1 MPRLLTD
8 EASNK
13 RREVR
18 HLGQEVARLA
28 LSGPDEWGGVLRRL
42 RPTDIQT
49 TTLYTKPTQSD
60 LDKVID
66 ELDKNDGNS
75 RVAPTGF
82 ETFAVAIGPAR
93 AGQKRPRLREA
104 AQCHAQRQT
113 RTGILLW
120 VRVSLPKTRAETPLC
135 P

>member
-8 EASNK
+8 EASNT

-49 TTLYTKPTQSD
+49 ATLYTKPTQSD

-75 RVAPTGF
+75 MG
-82 ETFAVAIGPAR
+82 GPNGIRDLCCSNRAR
-93 AGQKRPRLREA
+93 SR
-104 AQCHAQRQT
+104 
-113 RTGILLW
+113 
-120 VRVSLPKTRAETPLC
+120 RAEETQAAGGRAVPCSAADENGDLGMGKGLTAQN
-135 P
+135 